1 MVVAVG
7 VISIVASVV
16 ESLPI
21 STRLDDNLTV
31 RSS

>member
-1 MVVAVG
+1 MVAVFG

-21 STRLDDNLTV
+21 STRLDDNRTV